1 MRRFSA
7 MTIIVMILAGLAL
20 WGILATVL
28 RLSDDGYGRPEISN
42 RNRGPEQL
50 SELPNR

>member
-1 MRRFSA
+1 

-28 RLSDDGYGRPEISN
+28 RLAADGYGRPEISS

-50 SELPNR
+50 SEVPSR

>member
-7 MTIIVMILAGLAL
+7 MTIFVVVLAALAL

-28 RLSDDGYGRPEISN
+28 RLADDGYGRPEISS
-42 RNRGPEQL
+42 RNRGIEQL
-50 SELPNR
+50 TEAPTR

>member
-28 RLSDDGYGRPEISN
+28 RLAADGYGRPEISS
-42 RNRGPEQL
+42 RNRGPEQM
-50 SELPNR
+50 SEVLNR